1 MTKPITLAI
10 LISGNGS
17 NLQAI
22 IDAIET
28 GQLNAE
34 IMAVVSNN
42 PEAYGLVRATRHNLH
57 TWVIDDRDY
66 NSRKHYDDVLRHYLE
81 TIGPDYI
88 VLAGFMRILS
98 PGFIDAFEH
107 RILNIHPSLLPAY
120 KGLNTYQRALDN
132 AETRH
137 GVSIHLVTAELDAGP
152 IILQASYDVEAGD
165 RAEDLQRRG
174 IQLEHR
180 MFPQVLSWLADERLT
195 IKEGQVFYDQALLE
209 QPIQFDH

>member
-1 MTKPITLAI
+1 MTKPMTLAI

-22 IDAIET
+22 IDAIES
-28 GQLNAE
+28 GRLNAE
-34 IMAVVSNN
+34 IKAVVSNN
-42 PEAYGLVRATRHNLH
+42 PEAYGLLRATRHNLH
-57 TWVIDDRDY
+57 TRVIDDHDY
-66 NSRKHYDDVLRHYLE
+66 DSRKCYDEELQHYLE
-81 TIGPDYI
+81 SVGPDYI
-88 VLAGFMRILS
+88 VLAGFMRILG
-98 PGFIDAFEH
+98 PCFIDAFEH

-152 IILQASYDVEAGD
+152 IILQASYTVEAGD
-165 RAEDLQRRG
+165 RAEDLHTKG
-174 IQLEHR
+174 IQLEHQ
-180 MFPQVLSWLADERLT
+180 MFPQVLSWLGEKKLT

>member
-1 MTKPITLAI
+1 MTRPITLAI

-22 IDAIET
+22 IDAIEST
-28 GQLNAE
+28 QLNAQ
-34 IMAVVSNN
+34 IKAVVSNN

-57 TWVIDDRDY
+57 TWVIDDQDY
-66 NSRKHYDDVLRHYLE
+66 DSRKRYDEVLQHYLE
-81 TIGPDYI
+81 SIGPDYI

-98 PGFIDAFEH
+98 PGFIEAFEH
-107 RILNIHPSLLPAY
+107 KILNIHPSLLPAY

-132 AETRH
+132 AETQH

-152 IILQASYDVEAGD
+152 IILQASYAVEAGD
-165 RAEDLQRRG
+165 SVEDLHRKG
-174 IQLEHR
+174 IQLEHQ
-180 MFPQVLSWLADERLT
+180 MYPQVLSWLSDKQLT

-209 QPIQFDH
+209 QPIQFDY

>member
-1 MTKPITLAI
+1 MTKPMTLAI

-22 IDAIET
+22 IDAIES

-34 IMAVVSNN
+34 IKAVVSNN

-57 TWVIDDRDY
+57 TWMIDDQDY
-66 NSRKHYDDVLRHYLE
+66 DSRKRYDEVLRHYLE
-81 TIGPDYI
+81 SIGPDYI

-132 AETRH
+132 AETQH

-152 IILQASYDVEAGD
+152 IILQASYAVEAGD
-165 RAEDLQRRG
+165 SAEDLHRKG
-174 IQLEHR
+174 IQLEHQ
-180 MFPQVLSWLADERLT
+180 MYPQVLSWLGDKQLT

-209 QPIQFDH
+209 QPIQFDY

>member
-22 IDAIET
+22 IDAIES

-34 IMAVVSNN
+34 IKAVVGNN
-42 PEAYGLVRATRHNLH
+42 PEAYGLVRATRHNID
-57 TWVIDDRDY
+57 TRVIDDRDY
-66 NSRKHYDDVLRHYLE
+66 DSRQHYDEALRHYLKS
-81 TIGPDYI
+81 ISPDYI

-132 AETRH
+132 AEAQH

-152 IILQASYDVEAGD
+152 IILQASYAVEAGD
-165 RAEDLQRRG
+165 RVEDMQRKG
-174 IQLEHR
+174 LQLEHE
-180 MFPQVLSWLADERLT
+180 MYPQVLGWLGDKQLT
-195 IKEGQVFYDQALLE
+195 IKGGQVFYDQALLE
-209 QPIQFDH
+209 QPLQFDR

>member
-1 MTKPITLAI
+1 MTKPMALAI

-22 IDAIET
+22 IDAIEA

-34 IMAVVSNN
+34 IKAVVSNN
-42 PEAYGLVRATRHNLH
+42 SEAYGLVRATRHNLH
-57 TWVIDDRDY
+57 TWVIDDQDY
-66 NSRKHYDDVLRHYLE
+66 DSRKHYDEVLQHYLE
-81 TIGPDYI
+81 SISPDYI

-132 AETRH
+132 AETQH

-152 IILQASYDVEAGD
+152 IILQASYTVEAED
-165 RAEDLQRRG
+165 RVEDLQRKG
-174 IQLEHR
+174 HQLEHQ
-180 MFPQVLSWLADERLT
+180 MYPQVLSWLGDKQLT
-195 IKEGQVFYDQALLE
+195 IKDGKVFYDQALLE
-209 QPIQFDH
+209 QPIQFDR